1 MNQSV
6 ELEMKTPSDQI
17 NEGVSNLRLT
27 PLISQFVIRGNWH
40 HAFAWLVVEVSK
52 GPSLHLS

>member
-1 MNQSV
+1 MIQGI
-6 ELEMKTPSDQI
+6 EQEIKAPSDQ
-17 NEGVSNLRLT
+17 NEGVSKLRST